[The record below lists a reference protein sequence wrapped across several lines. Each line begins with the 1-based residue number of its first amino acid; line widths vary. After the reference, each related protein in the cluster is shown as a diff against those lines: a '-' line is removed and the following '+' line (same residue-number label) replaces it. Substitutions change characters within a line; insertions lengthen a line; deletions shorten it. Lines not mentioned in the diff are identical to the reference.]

1 MGSTENLSNNL
12 MAIRRHKGLSQIGFA
27 QQIGISKS
35 TLQAL
40 EQGHSPRLDTVEYIA
55 AQLNTT
61 ACTLIS
67 DTLPPGQ
74 SSVLSALLHHI
85 GHYTLWEPEDQDTLL
100 ELSLRL
106 VQLVSKYTGQALPD
120 PLAAG
125 RLP

>member
-61 ACTLIS
+61 AGALIS
-67 DTLPPGQ
+67 DALPPGQ
-74 SSVLSALLHHI
+74 SSILSALLHHI

-106 VQLVSKYTGQALPD
+106 VQLVAKYTGQTLPA
-120 PLAAG
+120 PPVAR

>member
-40 EQGHSPRLDTVEYIA
+40 EQGHSPRLETVEYIA
-55 AQLNTT
+55 KQLDIPVC
-61 ACTLIS
+61 ALIS
-67 DTLPPGQ
+67 DALPPGQ
-74 SSVLSALLHHI
+74 SSILSALLHHI

-106 VQLVSKYTGQALPD
+106 VQLVSKYTGQALSA

-125 RLP
+125 RTP

>member
-61 ACTLIS
+61 ACALIS
-67 DTLPPGQ
+67 DALPPDQ

-85 GHYTLWEPEDQDTLL
+85 GHYTLWEPEDQAALL

-106 VQLVSKYTGQALPD
+106 VQLVSKYTGQVP
-120 PLAAG
+120 PVSSTIG
-125 RLP
+125 KTP

>member
-61 ACTLIS
+61 ACALIS
-67 DTLPPGQ
+67 DALPPGQ
-74 SSVLSALLHHI
+74 SSILSALLHHI
-85 GHYTLWEPEDQDTLL
+85 GHYTLWEPEDQDRFALL
-100 ELSLRL
+100 CRQMLDLMR
-106 VQLVSKYTGQALPD
+106 KYT
-120 PLAAG
+120 
-125 RLP
+125 

>member
-61 ACTLIS
+61 ACALIS
-67 DTLPPGQ
+67 DALPPGQ
-74 SSVLSALLHHI
+74 SSILSALLHHI
-85 GHYTLWEPEDQDTLL
+85 GHYTLWEPEDQDALL

-106 VQLVSKYTGQALPD
+106 VQLVCKYTDQTLPA
-120 PLAAG
+120 PLAAE
-125 RLP
+125 RMP